1 MVNIQIDTDD
11 DDEEDFVDFT
21 GVNEEVDSETE
32 AESALS
38 SLVQDVPE
46 IHTYQEIVEIIETVQ
61 VPKVRPDMVISPPP
75 AMPQIELPES
85 EGKPQKR
92 AHKFSF
98 RYSLGRFTVR

>member
-1 MVNIQIDTDD
+1 MLKIKSDTDD
-11 DDEEDFVDFT
+11 DDDDDFEFT
-21 GVNEEVDSETE
+21 GAAAVNDDEIDSETE

-61 VPKVRPDMVISPPP
+61 VPKVRPEMVIDPPA

-85 EGKPQKR
+85 EGNLVR
-92 AHKFSF
+92 H
-98 RYSLGRFTVR
+98 TVVLF

>member
-1 MVNIQIDTDD
+1 MVNIKLDTDD
-11 DDEEDFVDFT
+11 DDDEDFFT

-85 EGKPQKR
+85 EG
-92 AHKFSF
+92 
-98 RYSLGRFTVR
+98 